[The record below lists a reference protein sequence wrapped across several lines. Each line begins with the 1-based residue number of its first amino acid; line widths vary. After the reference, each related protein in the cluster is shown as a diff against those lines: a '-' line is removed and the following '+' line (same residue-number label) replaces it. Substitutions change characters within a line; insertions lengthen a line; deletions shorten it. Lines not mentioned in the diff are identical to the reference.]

1 MVQKEVKEVRQIV
14 CGKYVNE
21 CIYYTC
27 ILILRGLL
35 LFLVVRTTNVC
46 FIFFAQKFI
55 IYYNILYEYIIE
67 RESLLFHLY
76 LYVYKWNK

>member
-1 MVQKEVKEVRQIV
+1 VWKIRKRV
-14 CGKYVNE
+14 Y
-21 CIYYTC
+21 
-27 ILILRGLL
+27 ILYIH
-35 LFLVVRTTNVC
+35 FNTARTIIIPRRTHNKCV
-46 FIFFAQKFI
+46 FYFFRAK